1 MLRLENANA
10 IVKAALARAREI
22 DAPPM
27 TVAVLDARGCVV
39 ALNMEDGSGLMRGD
53 IARAKAWGAL
63 GMGSGSRSFVAKAKN
78 HPAFFT
84 SMTAIAT
91 HGIVPVPG
99 GVLVRNA
106 NGAIVGAVG
115 VSGADPDR
123 DEACCIA
130 GIQKGGFKADAG
142 ED

>member
-1 MLRLENANA
+1 MLGLEKANA
-10 IVKAALARAREI
+10 IVREALAHARGI
-22 DAPPM
+22 GAPPM
-27 TVAVLDARGCVV
+27 TVAVLDARGCIV
-39 ALNMEDGSGLMRGD
+39 AMNMEDGSGIMRGD

-63 GMGSGSRSFVAKAKN
+63 GMGSGSRSFVAKANN

-84 SMTAIAT
+84 AMTAIAT

-106 NGAIVGAVG
+106 DGATIGAVG

-123 DEACCIA
+123 DEACCVA
-130 GIQKGGFKADAG
+130 GILKGGFIAVTG
-142 ED
+142 EN